1 MSKYIFP
8 VLFTS
13 LLTLSA
19 CSPEEQQEAKE
30 IIRPVKTIVV
40 EASSIVQQKSYP
52 AIVLPAQQAELSFR
66 SSGQIIEMPVK
77 AASIVKEDDVIAKL
91 DTRDFISQVTA
102 LESQMEQAQAQLD
115 GLTSGARAEDVASL
129 KAGIKAAEAQV
140 NAARQ
145 QMSRTQQL
153 FDKGIVA
160 KAKLDGD
167 KANLDVA
174 AAQLEAARQE
184 LIKGETG
191 GRKEEVAAQI
201 AAIKGIEANL
211 NVAKDN
217 LANATLRAPFGGIIA
232 QRDVDNFANI
242 QAKQTIVVLQKLDK
256 LELSFDIPGPDVSK
270 ADRDNPATIKVQLD
284 AIKGKT
290 YDAELVEFN
299 TIANSSTQTFTG
311 RVAIDQPIGATI
323 LPGMTGQVSV
333 IANTESTP
341 VINIPATALASEP
354 DGSTY
359 VWVISDD
366 KAAKRQ
372 VKTSNAAGSDVTISE
387 GLEDGEVVVTA
398 GVSFLQEGMKVRA
411 TAGKE

>member
-1 MSKYIFP
+1 MSKFILP
-8 VLFTS
+8 VLLVCVFA
-13 LLTLSA
+13 LSA

-30 IIRPVKTIVV
+30 VIRPVKTVTVKAATIV
-40 EASSIVQQKSYP
+40 EQKTYP

-66 SSGQIIEMPVK
+66 SSGQIIEMSIK
-77 AASIVKEDDVIAKL
+77 AASLVKEDDVIAKL

-129 KAGIKAAEAQV
+129 KAGIVAAEAQV

-145 QMSRTQQL
+145 QMSRTRQL

-174 AAQLEAARQE
+174 EAQLESARQE

-217 LANATLRAPFGGIIA
+217 LANATLRAPFDGIIA

-256 LELSFDIPGPDVSK
+256 LELAFDIPGPDV
-270 ADRDNPATIKVQLD
+270 ARTDRSNPPAIKVRLD
-284 AIKGKT
+284 AIKGQE
-290 YDAELVEFN
+290 YDAELAEFN
-299 TIANSSTQTFTG
+299 TIANSATQTFTG
-311 RVAIDQPIGATI
+311 RVAIEQPTGATI
-323 LPGMTGQVSV
+323 LPGMTGQVSL
-333 IANTESTP
+333 IANSTATP

-359 VWVISDD
+359 VWIVNDN
-366 KAAKRQ
+366 KAVKRP
-372 VKTSNAAGSDVTISE
+372 VKTSASAGADVSIND
-387 GLEDGEVVVTA
+387 GLTDDDVVVTA
-398 GVSFLQEGMKVRA
+398 GVSFLQEGMKVRV